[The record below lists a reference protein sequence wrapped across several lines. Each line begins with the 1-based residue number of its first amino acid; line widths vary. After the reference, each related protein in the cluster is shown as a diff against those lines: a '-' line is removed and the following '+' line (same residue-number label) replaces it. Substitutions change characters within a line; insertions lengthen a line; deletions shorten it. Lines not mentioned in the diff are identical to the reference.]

1 MDKKIVLP
9 FEINPL
15 SVMYHN
21 LAFPLGVIQG
31 NAKCDITP
39 WLCHKFINC
48 VFNPPAK
55 NKFSISLSDNWG
67 VGDKITFH
75 QQIQLF
81 HDTYD
86 IVGIDIIQVL
96 INMLANGYYV
106 GGNYNEEYIP
116 GKQAYGVEYFPHDYL
131 LIGFDNEKEIFYS
144 VGYLTKQFV
153 NYEISYVNMRMAL
166 TSLANKKPV
175 FNFYQYNTEAEVMVN
190 IEKIL
195 SALQDYLSSSNSLR
209 QYTKGLFYGLDAI
222 DNLGEYYIA
231 DGNQSNFDH
240 RYTKGL
246 MEHKNIML
254 KRIKY
259 LCSHQY
265 ITDNEYVSRSE
276 SVFEY
281 SSIVHNLGIRFKL
294 LGDCNILQEIRLIIQ
309 KMKEIELSY
318 LVSVKKDLE
327 LYNEA
332 SKVEISQ

>member
-1 MDKKIVLP
+1 MYNKIILP

-31 NAKCDITP
+31 NATCDITP

-48 VFNPPAK
+48 VFNPTAQ

-67 VGDKITFH
+67 IGDKITFH

-81 HDTYD
+81 HDTYN
-86 IVGIDIIQVL
+86 IIGIDIIQM
-96 INMLANGYYV
+96 IKNMLAHGYYV
-106 GGNYNEEYIP
+106 GGNYNEEYVP

-131 LIGFDNEKEIFYS
+131 LIGFDKEKEVFYS
-144 VGYLTKQFV
+144 VGYLTTKFV
-153 NYEISYVNMRMAL
+153 NYEISYANMKLAL
-166 TSLANKKPV
+166 TSLANRKPV
-175 FNFYQYNTEAEVMVN
+175 LNFYQYNTETEITIN

-195 SALQDYLSSSNSLR
+195 SALQDYLFSSNSLR

-222 DNLGEYYIA
+222 DNLGEYYIS
-231 DGNQSNFDH
+231 DVSKSSFDH

-259 LCSHQY
+259 LYSNQY
-265 ITDNEYVSRSE
+265 ITDNEYISRSE
-276 SVFEY
+276 SVFGY
-281 SSIVHNLGIRFKL
+281 SSIIHNLGIRFKL
-294 LGDCNILQEIRLIIQ
+294 LGDCNILQQIRSIIK

-327 LYNEA
+327 LYNERN
-332 SKVEISQ
+332 KKEDI

>member
-1 MDKKIVLP
+1 MNKKIVLP
-9 FEINPL
+9 FDINPL

-39 WLCHKFINC
+39 CLCHKFINC
-48 VFNPPAK
+48 LFNPPAM
-55 NKFSISLSDNWG
+55 NKFSISLFDNWG
-67 VGDKITFH
+67 IGDKMTFH

-81 HDTYD
+81 YDAYD
-86 IVGIDIIQVL
+86 IIGVDIIQVL

-116 GKQAYGVEYFPHDYL
+116 GKQAYGVKYFPHDYL
-131 LIGFDNEKEIFYS
+131 LIGFDNEKEVFYS

-153 NYEISYVNMRMAL
+153 NYEISYANMRMAL
-166 TSLANKKPV
+166 TSLANRKPV
-175 FNFYQYNTEAEVMVN
+175 FNFYQYNTEVEMTVN
-190 IEKIL
+190 VEKIL
-195 SALQDYLSSSNSLR
+195 SALQDYLSSSNSLQ

-222 DNLGEYYIA
+222 DELGEYYVSH
-231 DGNQSNFDH
+231 GNQNNFDH

-246 MEHKNIML
+246 MEHKNIIL
-254 KRIKY
+254 RTIKY

-265 ITDNEYVSRSE
+265 ITDNEYISRSE

-281 SSIVHNLGIRFKL
+281 SSIIHNLGIRFKL
-294 LGDCNILQEIRLIIQ
+294 LGDYNTLQEIRSII
-309 KMKEIELSY
+309 KIMRELEQSY

-327 LYNEA
+327 AYNEA
-332 SKVEISQ
+332 NKVEISQ